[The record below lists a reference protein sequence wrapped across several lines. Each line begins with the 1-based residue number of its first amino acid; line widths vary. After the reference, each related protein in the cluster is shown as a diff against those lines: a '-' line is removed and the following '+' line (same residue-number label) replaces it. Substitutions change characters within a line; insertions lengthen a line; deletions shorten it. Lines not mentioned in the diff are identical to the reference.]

1 VNDAR
6 SIIAGSI
13 LVTSVLLL
21 VVIGVMA
28 LAVWLGPIR

>member
-1 VNDAR
+1 MNDAR
-6 SIIAGSI
+6 AIIAGSI
-13 LVTSVLLL
+13 VVASVLLL